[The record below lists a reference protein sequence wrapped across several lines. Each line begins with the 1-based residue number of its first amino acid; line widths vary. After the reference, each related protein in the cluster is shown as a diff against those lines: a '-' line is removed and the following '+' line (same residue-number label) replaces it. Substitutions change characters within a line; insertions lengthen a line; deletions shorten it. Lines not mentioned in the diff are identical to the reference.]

1 MRKTARRPK
10 RLRGD
15 VTPPGDKSISHR
27 AAIFNAIA
35 DGEARIENYGTG
47 ADLASTL
54 RVLRGLGARIERQA
68 DGALTIQGGALAEP
82 QDALNA
88 GNSGTTTRLMAG
100 VLAGQPFLSVLTG
113 DRSIRSRPMARIAE
127 PLRLMGAQVDGRDGG
142 RLAPLTFRGGALRGV
157 RYRMPVASAQVK
169 SALLLAGLFAE
180 GETILDQP
188 AVSRDHTEL
197 MFRAMGVPVEEDGLS
212 VRVSPG
218 RLTAMNVRAPADI
231 SSAAYWL
238 VAAVCH
244 PDAEARVR
252 NVGVNPTRSG
262 ILDALEMM
270 GADVRVENRR
280 EEAGEPVADLVAR
293 SSALRAVE
301 IGGGL
306 IPRLVDE
313 VPALALAA
321 CFAEGTTVIRDA
333 AELRVKESDR
343 LTATRAELSRMG
355 AQVEELDDGLRITGG
370 RKLRG
375 AAHKTYGDHRIA
387 MTAGVAGLLADG
399 ETTIRA
405 AETASV
411 SYPTFWD
418 DLESLCDPRR
428 PAANAPRC

>member
-1 MRKTARRPK
+1 MRKTAQRPQ

-35 DGEARIENYGTG
+35 EGEARVENYGTG

-54 RVLRGLGARIERQA
+54 RVLRGLGAQVGRPDA
-68 DGALTIQGGALAEP
+68 DGAFTVRGGPLEEP
-82 QDALNA
+82 RDVLNA

-113 DRSIRSRPMARIAE
+113 DRSIRSRPMARIVE
-127 PLRLMGAQVDGRDGG
+127 PLRLMGAQADGREGG
-142 RLAPLTFRGGALRGV
+142 RLAPLTFRGGALRGM

-180 GETILDQP
+180 GETILEQP
-188 AVSRDHTEL
+188 ALSRDHTEL
-197 MFRAMGVPVEEDGLS
+197 MFRAMGVPVAEDGLTVS
-212 VRVSPG
+212 VRAG
-218 RLTAMNVRAPADI
+218 RLRAMDVRVPADI

-262 ILDALEMM
+262 ILDALAMM
-270 GADVRVENRR
+270 GADVRMENRR
-280 EEAGEPVADLVAR
+280 EEGGEPVADLVAR
-293 SSALRAVE
+293 SSALRGVE
-301 IGGGL
+301 IAGGL

-313 VPALALAA
+313 VPILTLAA
-321 CFAEGTTVIRDA
+321 CFAEGTTAIRDA

-343 LTATRAELSRMG
+343 LAASRIELSRLG

-375 AAHKTYGDHRIA
+375 ASHKTYGDHRIA

-399 ETTIRA
+399 ETVIQG
-405 AETASV
+405 AETAAV
-411 SYPTFWD
+411 SYPSFWD
-418 DLESLCDPRR
+418 DLESLGEPR
-428 PAANAPRC
+428 